1 MKFDYVYENYLLH
14 NAPKPFQYSLRN
26 DQINIY
32 VYFTKNHVNID
43 VKQ

>member
-14 NAPKPFQYSLRN
+14 NAPKPFQYSLCN
-26 DQINIY
+26 DQIKIY